1 MRKGSIHYA
10 FAMAA
15 GEFEAAFTRIRA
27 SGNTYGDELRSV
39 ENMQGPGMTA
49 GARGP
54 GQAVYFKD
62 PRGHVLEI
70 KTY

>member
-1 MRKGSIHYA
+1 MRKGSIHHA

-27 SGNTYGDELRSV
+27 SAITHGDEPSSV
-39 ENMQGPGMTA
+39 EHMPGPGMTP

-54 GQAVYFKD
+54 GQAVYLKD
-62 PRGHVLEI
+62 PSGHVLEI